1 MEEPLTS
8 GQGRNLSYDPALI
21 YLQTL
26 KMSANLYILF
36 GYKGSIDTDIS
47 SLEMATC
54 QDD

>member
-36 GYKGSIDTDIS
+36 GYKGSIDTG